1 MFNEIKRITKT
12 DECGQV
18 ITRLFSL
25 HGEFYVEQVDTYWN
39 RVEKEVAFTIEEAE
53 AMFSEWSR

>member
-1 MFNEIKRITKT
+1 MFTEIKRVTKT

-25 HGEFYVEQVDTYWN
+25 HDAWFVEQLDTYWN
-39 RVEKEVAFTIEEAE
+39 NVEKEIAFSLEEAE
-53 AMFSEWSR
+53 AMFAEWTR

>member
-1 MFNEIKRITKT
+1 MFTEIKRDPKT

-25 HGEFYVEQVDTYWN
+25 NGAWFVEQVDTYWN
-39 RVEKEVAFTIEEAE
+39 QVEKEVAYSLEEAE
-53 AMFSEWSR
+53 AMFAEWSR